1 MQLLELTPAEVAF
14 LTPPHAV
21 PDCLQTRLSRKL
33 AAMLI
38 ARLHQ
43 PVQMLAQVVDT
54 PVTAPAMPG
63 WQPDPALATLW
74 LTRRLGG
81 QYVMGETAFVPPSL
95 IEALD
100 AALAECWLDGAAG
113 AALPRAMAWHI
124 TAASARASLVV
135 QLPHH
140 PPEMTRWAREVIRH
154 G

>member
-1 MQLLELTPAEVAF
+1 MQLLELTPAEIAF
-14 LTPPHAV
+14 LKPPHAV
-21 PDCLQTRLSRKL
+21 PGCLQTRLSRKL
-33 AAMLI
+33 AAMLT

-43 PVQMLAQVVDT
+43 PLQMLAQIVDT
-54 PVTAPAMPG
+54 PVTTPAMPG

-81 QYVMGETAFVPPSL
+81 QYVMGETSFVPRSL

-100 AALAECWLDGAAG
+100 ATLAECWLDGVAG
-113 AALPRAMAWHI
+113 SSLPRAMAWHI
-124 TAASARASLVV
+124 TAASTRATLAL